1 MKRITTM
8 LLFTLAVFA
17 AVGNV
22 SAQDHAVTANVP
34 FNFTVATKLLPSGS
48 YTITS
53 DIASPN
59 VVLIR
64 DGEQHIA
71 ILSMVHADGKDSKK
85 NVLVFNKYGDQYFLH
100 EILSSSSGIN
110 LELPASKLEKKVQHQ
125 EARLQGDGVQILVAL
140 K

>member
-22 SAQDHAVTANVP
+22 SAQDHAVKASVP
-34 FNFTVATKLLPSGS
+34 FHFTVGTKMLPPGS

-53 DIASPN
+53 DIASPK
-59 VVLIR
+59 VVVIR
-64 DGEQHIA
+64 NGEQNIA
-71 ILSMVHADGKDSKK
+71 ILSSVYADGNDSKK

-100 EILSSSSGIN
+100 EILCSSSGMN

-125 EARLQGDGVQILVAL
+125 EARLQGGGDQILVAL

>member
-8 LLFTLAVFA
+8 LLFTLAVCA

-34 FNFTVATKLLPSGS
+34 FHFRVGISMLPSGS

-53 DIASPN
+53 DSPN
-59 VVLIR
+59 VVVIR
-64 DGEQHIA
+64 NGEQHIA
-71 ILSMVHADGKDSKK
+71 ILSTVYAGGKDSKK

-100 EILSSSSGIN
+100 EILSSSSGVN
-110 LELPASKLEKKVQHQ
+110 LEFPASKLEKKVQHE
-125 EARLQGDGVQILVAL
+125 EARLQGGGDEILVAL
-140 K
+140 N